1 MKSNEVISDV
11 MKIKWKKNVETNKW
25 NDEIRLQ
32 FEGDE
37 NMKIFIIQSDG
48 IVIIIIIM
56 GIEHVWLLR

>member
-48 IVIIIIIM
+48 IVIIIM
-56 GIEHVWLLR
+56 GIEHIWLLR